1 MAKNAPAPD
10 GAAPAKK
17 NSMKLI
23 LVAVIGLLLAVGL
36 SVGGTWFFLSRDKP
50 EGEEVATPREA
61 VPVRQPAVYE
71 ELVPAFVVNFQGDG
85 RTRYMQVGLTLLARD
100 EAQLKRLTQHM
111 PTLRNQLVLLLSSQD
126 YVDLNSP
133 LGVEMLKQKVT
144 ASVQELAIREVG
156 SPVVEQVLFT
166 GFVMQ

>member
-1 MAKNAPAPD
+1 MAKAAAAPE
-10 GAAPAKK
+10 GAPAKK
-17 NSMKLI
+17 NGMKLI
-23 LVAVIGLLLAVGL
+23 LVAVVGLLLAVGL

-50 EGEEVATPREA
+50 DSVAEEAAARPA
-61 VPVRQPAVYE
+61 VPVRNPAVYE
-71 ELVPAFVVNFQGDG
+71 ELMPAFVVNFQGDG
-85 RTRYMQVGLTLLARD
+85 RTRYMQVSMTLLGRD
-100 EAQLKRLTQHM
+100 QAQLKRLTQHM

-126 YVDLNSP
+126 YADLNSP

-144 ASVQELAIREVG
+144 AAVQELAMREVG